1 MVIKKSFKLSV
12 SLCIGLCL
20 YSCQK
25 DGTLSEETSQ
35 TALAAVNNKQR
46 SLQPGQ
52 NDAYVPG
59 QLLVKFKDGASAKA
73 KAGVLNKLKGKYKHK
88 SNPNAIPGFGDE
100 GSIDLIETPSDVL
113 SAINNVKNDPDIDF
127 IEPNYTYQTTE
138 VANDP
143 YFTNAQW
150 NMQAGGYGCQAS
162 TAWNNHKTGASDV
175 YIGVI
180 DQGFMYQHEDLKKNA
195 GVNPGEIPG
204 NGIDDDKNGYTDD
217 IYGWN
222 FYNNDALIYN
232 GNDFHG
238 THVAGII
245 GAEGGNG
252 IGVAGVVW
260 NVKLLSGK
268 FMEGR
273 TGNAFAATQAI
284 DYFIALKVKQ
294 KLNIVAL
301 CCSWEGSNNSKNL
314 EAAVRRAAKA
324 GILIIAA
331 AGNNANNND
340 KVAVYPA
347 NYKTDNIITVASINQ
362 AGGLSYFSNFGSKT
376 VDIAAPGESIVSTYL
391 NNTYTGL
398 SGTSM
403 AAPHVAGAAALYAS
417 IHPGVSM
424 KTIKTAILSAAL
436 PTPSLA
442 GKCVTGG
449 RLDISKF

>member
-1 MVIKKSFKLSV
+1 MIKKSFKLSV

-25 DGTLSEETSQ
+25 SDSLSEETSSPS
-35 TALAAVNNKQR
+35 LAAANNKQLP
-46 SLQPGQ
+46 LQPGQ

-59 QLLVKFKDGASAKA
+59 QLLVKFKEGTSAKA
-73 KAGVLNKLKGKYKHK
+73 KAGVLTRLKGKYKHK
-88 SNPNAIPGFGDE
+88 AQPSAIPGFEDE
-100 GSIDLIETPSDVL
+100 GDIDLIETPSDVL
-113 SAINNVKNDPDIDF
+113 LAISNVKNDPDIDF
-127 IEPNYTYQTTE
+127 IEPNYTYYTTE

-162 TAWNNHKTGASDV
+162 TAWTNHKTGASNV
-175 YIGVI
+175 YIGVV
-180 DQGFMYQHEDLKKNA
+180 DQGYMYQHEDLKKNA
-195 GVNPGEIPG
+195 GVNPGETPG
-204 NGIDDDKNGYTDD
+204 NGIDDDGNGYTDD
-217 IYGWN
+217 TYGWN
-222 FYNNDALIYN
+222 FYNNDAIVYN
-232 GNDFHG
+232 GSDAHG

-268 FMEGR
+268 FMDGR
-273 TGNAFAATQAI
+273 TGSAFAATQAI

-301 CCSWEGSNNSKNL
+301 CCSWEGSNSSKNL

-331 AGNNANNND
+331 AGNSSGNND

-362 AGGLSYFSNFGSKT
+362 AGALSYFSNYGSKT

-391 NNTYTGL
+391 NNTYAGL

-417 IHPGVSM
+417 THPGAGM
-424 KTIKTAILSAAL
+424 KEIKKAILAAAL